1 MEMPGVGAR
10 IKERM
15 VYRYGSEE
23 VAIEA
28 ILKGDVASL
37 LDVVSERHALSLVQW
52 ARGRKYGADPETF
65 LATEESERIYQIL
78 ISKMSEYAHTEYARL
93 KIGTLFPSSSRKM
106 IIENRKM
113 AEESMNW
120 ARILEGKG
128 IGELLSR
135 IKPLKE
141 RPQRRVRDRAIL
153 TTSTE
158 IHTLLRSR
166 GLDKLIDVHL
176 AENDREIVESSRGYS
191 HVCVVGERTDCTPDN
206 FEHAE
211 SLEDWYLI
219 PEAILGYYR
228 DNLDILLSAL
238 KAERMLE
245 KAGIC
250 HIEELDD
257 LDKLIQGLELDAD
270 AESLR
275 LAGVLGNINGC
286 VKEAVAWANAE
297 LKRRIESSSVTL
309 AGMDILQAL
318 GKGEGVRDLFQEQMS
333 GIFHDVLKDA
343 RARATSE
350 LKLSGTDAVRL
361 DDIFCSDIRYP
372 LELDGQAIQNF
383 EQELRVRLETRA
395 IKSRREL
402 ARGLADKKETVKKM
416 VTQLKEFD
424 YYYAIGTYA
433 LLQDLVMPEIVEETS
448 LVFNDGINLFLEKA
462 EPVSYALGKKGSP
475 ELQERTALLSGVNSG
490 GKTSLLDLLAQIV
503 ILAHMGMQVPAHNC
517 KLCIYEELY
526 YFSKSRGTLSAG
538 AFETAMRKFA
548 LVENSKRKIVLA
560 DELESITEPG
570 ASARIIACM
579 LDELNR
585 LGSVAV
591 FVSHLAEEI
600 KRFAETPVRV
610 DGIEASGLDA
620 DNNLIVRRTPRFNY
634 LAKSTPELILDRL
647 VRTTSGPEKEFYS
660 RLMAKFK
667 QNSSNRA
674 GFNRTEGM

>member
-10 IKERM
+10 IKERL
-15 VYRYGSEE
+15 VDRFGSEE
-23 VAIEA
+23 AAIEG
-28 ILKGDVASL
+28 ILQGDVASL

-52 ARGRKYGADPETF
+52 ATGKKYGAEPESF
-65 LATEESERIYQIL
+65 LATEESNRIYQIL
-78 ISKMSEYAHTEYARL
+78 ISKMAACAHTEYARL
-93 KIGTLFPSSSRKM
+93 KIGTLFPSSSMELIR
-106 IIENRKM
+106 ENRKL

-120 ARILEGKG
+120 ARMLEGKG

-141 RPQRRVRDRAIL
+141 RPRARIRDRAIVA
-153 TTSTE
+153 SSPE
-158 IHTLLRSR
+158 VHTQLRMR

-176 AENDREIVESSRGYS
+176 AESDREMVEASRGYS
-191 HVCVVGERTDCTPDN
+191 HVCVVGELADN
-206 FEHAE
+206 AIDIEHAE
-211 SLEDWYLI
+211 SMEDWYLV
-219 PEAILGYYR
+219 PEAVLSYYK
-228 DNLDILLSAL
+228 DNFETLLSAL
-238 KAERMLE
+238 KAAKMLE
-245 KAGIC
+245 ETGIC
-250 HIEELDD
+250 HLRDLNG
-257 LDKLIQGLELDAD
+257 LDKLIQGLEMDD
-270 AESLR
+270 DSESSR

-318 GKGEGVRDLFQEQMS
+318 GRGEGVRNLFEEQMS
-333 GIFHDVLKDA
+333 GIFRDVLKDA
-343 RARATSE
+343 KARATSE
-350 LKLSGTDAVRL
+350 LKLSGTDAVRF
-361 DDIFCSDIRYP
+361 DDIFCSEFQYP
-372 LELDGQAIQNF
+372 LELDRQALQSF
-383 EQELRVRLETRA
+383 EQELRIRLETRA
-395 IKSRREL
+395 IRSRREL

-416 VTQLKEFD
+416 VTKLKEFD
-424 YYYAIGTYA
+424 FYYAIGTYA
-433 LLQDLVMPEIVEETS
+433 LRQGLVMPEIVDEPS
-448 LVFNDGINLFLEKA
+448 LCFNNGINLNLEKA
-462 EPVSYALGKKGSP
+462 EPVSYALGKTGSP
-475 ELQERTALLSGVNSG
+475 EFQERTVLLSGVNSG

-503 ILAHMGMQVPAHNC
+503 ILAHMGMPVPAQNC

-548 LVENSKRKIVLA
+548 LVENCKRKIVLA
-560 DELESITEPG
+560 DELEAITEPG

-591 FVSHLAEEI
+591 FVSHLAEEV

-610 DGIEASGLDA
+610 DGIEASGLDS

-647 VRTTSGPEKEFYS
+647 VRTTSGPEREFYS
-660 RLMAKFK
+660 RLLAKFK
-667 QNSSNRA
+667 
-674 GFNRTEGM
+674 